1 MTDAEKSTDGRI
13 DRRSVLKGTA
23 AAGLAGAGLSG
34 TASAD
39 GANEITFCSAGSET
53 FSYFVRVSDE
63 LWRGGTHESDEYDA
77 LGHDFAEGACAE
89 ERCDS
94 FRYTGKVEELTLD
107 GAGKVFVNGDLVR
120 DTTKDREKLPNAI
133 RIEAKGERTAYKF
146 RVSGQVEKGPETGT
160 SGIDTIHG
168 NVVRGEVGGSIHGD
182 PDPAD
187 DYRYSGSLAFDKADG
202 PLKVTLNLDG
212 H

>member
-1 MTDAEKSTDGRI
+1 MTDAGKSTDDRI

-39 GANEITFCSAGSET
+39 GANEITFCSAGSER

-63 LWRGGTHESDEYDA
+63 LWRGGTYESDEYDA

-94 FRYTGKVEELTLD
+94 FRYTGKVEELTLN
-107 GAGKVFVNGDLVR
+107 GPGTVFVNGDLVR
-120 DTTKDREKLPNAI
+120 DTTKDREELPNTI
-133 RIEAKGERTAYKF
+133 RIEAKGERAAYKF
-146 RVSGQVEKGPETGT
+146 RVSGRVQKGSEAG
-160 SGIDTIHG
+160 SLGVDTIDG
-168 NVVRGEVGGSIHGD
+168 NVVQGEVGGSIQGNQD
-182 PDPAD
+182 PTD
-187 DYRYSGSLAFDKADG
+187 DYRYSGALAFDEADG
-202 PLKVTLNLDG
+202 PLKVTLHLDG